1 MKVIIK
7 EDNPNLTIDY
17 IDSNQ
22 ILINNNLKANI
33 YLKEIKTNNL
43 TIDIKANSQINLL
56 LPLGFKNLNNLI
68 TINLARDAFL
78 NLYSFNFGENQ
89 DLSLNV
95 NLLEPSAEVNYQ
107 GIFIANQ
114 KIEQKIEAIIENKAP
129 TTIGNILI
137 IGISKDDSKIVING
151 ISKIHRG
158 MSKSSNFQS
167 LKGFISDNSALSLN
181 PILLIDEYDV
191 QAGHGASSGLIDD
204 EIIYYMMTRGLTK
217 DKAKEL
223 YLLGQV
229 EPIIDQI
236 WDQDLK
242 DRIINY
248 VKEAV

>member
-1 MKVIIK
+1 M
-7 EDNPNLTIDY
+7 LFR
-17 IDSNQ
+17 S
-22 ILINNNLKANI
+22 
-33 YLKEIKTNNL
+33 
-43 TIDIKANSQINLL
+43 
-56 LPLGFKNLNNLI
+56 
-68 TINLARDAFL
+68 
-78 NLYSFNFGENQ
+78 
-89 DLSLNV
+89 
-95 NLLEPSAEVNYQ
+95 
-107 GIFIANQ
+107 
-114 KIEQKIEAIIENKAP
+114 
-129 TTIGNILI
+129 
-137 IGISKDDSKIVING
+137 
-151 ISKIHRG
+151 RG